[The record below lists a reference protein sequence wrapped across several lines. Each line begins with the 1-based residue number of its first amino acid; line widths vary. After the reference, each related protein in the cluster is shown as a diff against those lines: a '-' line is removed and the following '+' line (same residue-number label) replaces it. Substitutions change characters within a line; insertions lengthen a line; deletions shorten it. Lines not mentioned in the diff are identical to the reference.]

1 MLSSLKV
8 KRDKGLEEQALFLI
22 RRLQSSLSNF
32 KNENK
37 IFKAKFIFDAVDYY
51 QYMHELEDGL
61 TSGEYYVQQRLLKI
75 EMDKKREEEEV
86 RRTQELKRMKEML
99 EEQEREEKRMAE
111 VQAEKKRYAEIE
123 KERKLAEEIQAQRAS
138 KYAEIALQ
146 TSSRHSQSSK
156 EPAVS
161 DKVRA

>member
-8 KRDKGLEEQALFLI
+8 KRDKALEEQALFLI

-75 EMDKKREEEEV
+75 ETEKKREEEEV

-111 VQAEKKRYAEIE
+111 VEAEKRKYAEIE
-123 KERKLAEEIQAQRAS
+123 KERKLAEEIQAQRAA
-138 KYAEIALQ
+138 KYAEVALQ
-146 TSSRHSQSSK
+146 TSSRHSQNSK
-156 EPAVS
+156 EQAVS
-161 DKVRA
+161 DKVS